1 LKKEIL
7 IIGIDSLIGASLK
20 CAAQRIGYKIYGT
33 SRRENSNHALLDVT
47 WELDR
52 WPDFPACDSMIVCAS
67 LNKLDQCQN
76 DPALSF
82 AVNVAGLEKAIKK
95 YKSPRTQV
103 IFLSSSHIFCGERP
117 FVDETESPNP
127 QNILGDNKAMGE
139 KIVNEEGGLVVRVS
153 KVIDPLFPRF
163 VDWMTKLTNGETI
176 EAYSNLLGSLVPL
189 DSLIQALIVAIRED
203 WRRIIH
209 VSGPEE
215 VSYYDM
221 ARILAINLCCNE
233 DLVVPVKGEVVEAG
247 ARGRHTTLR
256 TSQIVKDSN
265 IELPD
270 TASVIS
276 EWSGHFKDGENPS
289 FGVDK

>member
-1 LKKEIL
+1 M
-7 IIGIDSLIGASLK
+7 
-20 CAAQRIGYKIYGT
+20 CAAQRIGYKVYGT
-33 SRRENSNHALLDVT
+33 SRRASSNHALLDVT

-52 WPDFPACDSMIVCAS
+52 WPDLPTCDSMIVCAS

-95 YKSPRTQV
+95 YNSPRTQV

-127 QNILGDNKAMGE
+127 QNVLGGNKAMGE
-139 KIVNEEGGLVVRVS
+139 KIVNEEGGLVVRVT

-163 VDWMTKLTNGETI
+163 VDWMTKLTDGETI

-221 ARILAINLCCNE
+221 ARILARNLHRNE
-233 DLVVPVKGEVVEAG
+233 DVVIPVKSEIVEAETHV
-247 ARGRHTTLR
+247 RHTTLR

-265 IELPD
+265 IELPE
-270 TASVIS
+270 TEGIIR
-276 EWSGHFKDGENPS
+276 EWCNRYNEQQMKE
-289 FGVDK
+289 